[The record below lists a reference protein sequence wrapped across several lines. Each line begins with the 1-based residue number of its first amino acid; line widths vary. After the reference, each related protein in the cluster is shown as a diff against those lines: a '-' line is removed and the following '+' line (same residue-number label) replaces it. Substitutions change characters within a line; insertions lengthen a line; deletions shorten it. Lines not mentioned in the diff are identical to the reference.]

1 MKVMVTGAHGFV
13 GRYVV
18 AELRRTLGGS
28 SEIVA
33 TSRVHT
39 VDEELGTVARLD
51 VTEAATVE
59 RMISSVQPTHIVH
72 LAGLSTIAA
81 AAADEEL
88 AWRVHVFGTLN
99 LARAVMRHVPGCVL
113 LFVGSGQIYGSA
125 GVSGKALDEATVL
138 VPGNVQMAT
147 KAAADLALGA
157 LATEGLRC
165 VRFRPF
171 NHTGPRQSEEFAL
184 PSFAK
189 QIAEIRAGLRPAH
202 LQVGDLEAERDF
214 LDARDVAAAYV
225 RAVIVSDQIASGTI
239 LNIASG
245 IPRSMRS
252 LLEAMIEMSGVEV
265 TVSYDRSRHRPGDIL
280 RFVGDASKAR
290 QLLDWAPRYSIE
302 ETLQDILR
310 HAYQSVGLEAPAER
324 ARSIKATLRPP

>member
-1 MKVMVTGAHGFV
+1 MKVMVTGAQGFV

-18 AELRRTLGGS
+18 AELRRTLAPAD
-28 SEIVA
+28 ILA
-33 TSRVHT
+33 TGRVRM
-39 VDEELGTVARLD
+39 VDEELGAVEQLD
-51 VTEAATVE
+51 ITDAATAE
-59 RMISSVQPTHIVH
+59 RLISDHRPTHIVH
-72 LAGLSTIAA
+72 LAGMSTIAA

-99 LARAVMRHVPGCVL
+99 LARAVMRHVPDCAL
-113 LFVGSGQIYGSA
+113 LFVGSGQIYGA
-125 GVSGKALDEATVL
+125 AALSGKALDEETVL
-138 VPGNVQMAT
+138 VPSNVQMAT

-157 LATEGLRC
+157 LANEGLRC

-171 NHTGPRQSEEFAL
+171 NHTGPRQSDKFAL
-184 PSFAK
+184 PNFAR

-225 RAVIVSDQIASGTI
+225 GAVMVSDRIPSGTI

-245 IPRSMRS
+245 IPRRMRN
-252 LLEAMIEMSGVEV
+252 LLESMIDISGVEV
-265 TVSYDRSRHRPGDIL
+265 TVSYDQSRARPGDIR

-290 QLLDWAPRYSIE
+290 QLLEWSPRYSIE
-302 ETLQDILR
+302 ETLRDILR
-310 HAYQSVGLEAPAER
+310 HADRSVDLEAPAQR
-324 ARSIKATLRPP
+324 D